1 MSNGQQRQSVVEI
14 LNSPINI
21 SRKNTFFSSIPE
33 TKDLKN
39 TAEIR
44 LANQFSEQNSSKGL
58 QLEKLLASEEHPF
71 KINAMT
77 YCTEYDM
84 LSVGLSNGQ
93 IVNYTFEIESFA
105 YTSGTDTSISP
116 QDQRPKKRCKYSH
129 LDLVNSS
136 HSTHQCWFSEQA
148 TVEVATFQWGQH
160 AGSSKLHPIWGWHSR
175 ARCWIRSILGS
186 SRRIKRSSQLS
197 CE

>member
-1 MSNGQQRQSVVEI
+1 MYVIAITDKSTKQSRFEIYSFRQTGLIQDQYRIKNTESGAQSRLSEATGMSNGQSRQSVVEI

-44 LANQFSEQNSSKGL
+44 LASQFSEQNSSKGL

-116 QDQRPKKRCKYSH
+116 QDQRPKPRCK
-129 LDLVNSS
+129 
-136 HSTHQCWFSEQA
+136 
-148 TVEVATFQWGQH
+148 
-160 AGSSKLHPIWGWHSR
+160 
-175 ARCWIRSILGS
+175 
-186 SRRIKRSSQLS
+186 
-197 CE
+197 